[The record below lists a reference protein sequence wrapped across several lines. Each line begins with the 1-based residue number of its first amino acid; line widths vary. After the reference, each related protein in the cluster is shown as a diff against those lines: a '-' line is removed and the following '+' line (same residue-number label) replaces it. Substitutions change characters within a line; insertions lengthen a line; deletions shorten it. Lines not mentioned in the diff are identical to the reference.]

1 MVFPPTGMVVVENT
15 HNRGGGVVFPH
26 EQALAI
32 CAVADTK
39 GLATYLDGA
48 RLFNAA
54 CVLGV
59 DVATLAGPFRMA
71 SVSLSKGLGAPVGS
85 VLASAREDMRTMRRM
100 RRLYGGAM
108 RQAGILAAAGLYA
121 LDHNISRLVEDHR
134 NARVIAEALS
144 RAKGIDLDLSTVQTN
159 IVIFRLPDGPLDA
172 AAFAAKARERGVLVS
187 QFGPRTL
194 RLTTHLDI
202 TAAQCREAATRLLEL
217 FDETT

>member
-1 MVFPPTGMVVVENT
+1 M
-15 HNRGGGVVFPH
+15 
-26 EQALAI
+26 
-32 CAVADTK
+32 
-39 GLATYLDGA
+39 
-48 RLFNAA
+48 
-54 CVLGV
+54 LGV

-85 VLASAREDMRTMRRM
+85 VLASARDDMRTVRRM

-202 TAAQCREAATRLLEL
+202 TAEQCREAATRLLEL